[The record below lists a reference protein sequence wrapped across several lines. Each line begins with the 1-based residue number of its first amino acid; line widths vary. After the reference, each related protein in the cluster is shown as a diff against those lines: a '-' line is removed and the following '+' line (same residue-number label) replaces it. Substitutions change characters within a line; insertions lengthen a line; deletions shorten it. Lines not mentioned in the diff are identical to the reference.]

1 MKQDFNFG
9 DVLSLMGLAQ
19 SLHLM
24 IYILFRAGQW
34 RNVVVPTLCLFIL
47 TLSFLLD
54 FAVPRLG
61 EWNIIFFLRSL
72 FWLAVP
78 PFSAL
83 LIRQVADFGKLPPPS
98 YWLTILLPILSG
110 MIGYGVLNSHDAMM
124 ILGVISGCISFLALW
139 VGRSSFS
146 DLRDDKE
153 TRGERYWLILS
164 FIVMNI
170 LIMFVT
176 LLAISGYIQDTEFN
190 LIRDVLG
197 MGMVYLA
204 STSLLRIYPQS
215 VKLVERKSII
225 KVASEQDKK
234 TIEKI
239 KNLLDLDKV
248 YQEANFSRADLAREL
263 NISEANVS
271 KLVSLHFGKSLPQL
285 LNELRIRDSLQLLQ
299 QTEASVTVI
308 AEQVGFA
315 SLPTFNRVFK
325 DVMNMSPT
333 EYRQKNKQ

>member
-1 MKQDFNFG
+1 M
-9 DVLSLMGLAQ
+9 
-19 SLHLM
+19 
-24 IYILFRAGQW
+24 
-34 RNVVVPTLCLFIL
+34 
-47 TLSFLLD
+47 
-54 FAVPRLG
+54 
-61 EWNIIFFLRSL
+61 
-72 FWLAVP
+72 
-78 PFSAL
+78 
-83 LIRQVADFGKLPPPS
+83 
-98 YWLTILLPILSG
+98 
-110 MIGYGVLNSHDAMM
+110 
-124 ILGVISGCISFLALW
+124 
-139 VGRSSFS
+139 
-146 DLRDDKE
+146 
-153 TRGERYWLILS
+153 
-164 FIVMNI
+164 
-170 LIMFVT
+170 
-176 LLAISGYIQDTEFN
+176 
-190 LIRDVLG
+190 
-197 MGMVYLA
+197 
-204 STSLLRIYPQS
+204 
-215 VKLVERKSII
+215 KLVERKSII